1 MILFK
6 RISYKNFLS
15 TGNQPIEVALDMSQ
29 TTLVV
34 GTNGTGKSTLLDAL
48 CFVLF
53 NRPFRIIKKE
63 QMVNTINGGDCV
75 VECEFDVGTKNY
87 IIRRGIKPNL
97 FEIFCDGKLINQ
109 DANNVDYQKYLESN
123 IMKLNYRSFI
133 QVVLLGS
140 SSYEPFM
147 KMKPRYRREVVEEIL
162 DIRVFGLMDL
172 ILRSQQSDLQKK
184 LTEVRHQC
192 ELIKTKYETEAKY
205 LKTLETKGSDN
216 QKAQQNKLE
225 ENNKNRLEYETKLQ
239 KLNEQIAVSQN
250 ELSGQDVA
258 QKKVKELEKYETK
271 IEQNL
276 DTHKKTLKF
285 FKENDTCPVCTQSID
300 ETFKEE
306 KCNHETTTI
315 SKLESGLSQLVEE
328 LTKQEEKL
336 TAFGKVSNKIQDMNV
351 NLAKI
356 TASLESLK
364 NHSDQIQQEISISE
378 NRDVDIESI
387 KQSLSDMSAD
397 LGVADANLTD
407 VQEEKDYVDV
417 LREILNDKGAKAQII
432 RKYVPIMNVLINK
445 YLQSMDF
452 YISFNLDEEFN
463 ETVKSRFRDTFNY
476 NNFSEGEKM
485 RIDLALLFTWRDIAR
500 MKNSTNTNLLILDE
514 IFDSSLDGQ
523 GTDDFFKII
532 KTLEKE
538 NIFIISHKGDILFD
552 KFTNIIK
559 FEKHQNFTQLGTIWK
574 N

>member
-432 RKYVPIMNVLINK
+432 RKYVPIMNALINK

-559 FEKHQNFTQLGTIWK
+559 FEKHQNFTQLGTI
-574 N
+574 

>member
-15 TGNQPIEVALDMSQ
+15 TGNQPIEIDLSISQ
-29 TTLVV
+29 TTLIV

-63 QMVNTINGGDCV
+63 QMVNTINNGDCM
-75 VECEFDVGTKNY
+75 VEVEFDVGTKNY

-97 FEIFCDGKLINQ
+97 FEIFCNGKLINQ
-109 DANNVDYQKYLESN
+109 DANNVDYQKYLETN

-172 ILRSQQSDLQKK
+172 VLRSQQSDLQKK
-184 LTEVRHQC
+184 LTEARHQV
-192 ELIKTKYETEAKY
+192 ELLKTKYETETKY

-216 QKAQQNKLE
+216 LTTQQNKIVNNQKNKLNYE
-225 ENNKNRLEYETKLQ
+225 EKLQ
-239 KLNEQIAVSQN
+239 KLNEEIAVSQSA
-250 ELSGQDVA
+250 LIGQGTVS
-258 QKKVKELEKYETK
+258 KKVKELEKYETK

-276 DTHKKTLKF
+276 DTHKKTLQF
-285 FKENDTCPVCTQSID
+285 FKDNDTCPVCTQSID
-300 ETFKEE
+300 KQFKDD
-306 KCNHETTTI
+306 KCNHETTSI
-315 SKLESGLSQLVEE
+315 SKLETGLSQLVGE

-336 TAFGKVSNKIQDMNV
+336 TGFGKMSQKIQDMNV
-351 NLAKI
+351 EIAKV
-356 TASLESLK
+356 TSSLSALK
-364 NHSDQIQQEISISE
+364 KHSDQIQQDISTASQK
-378 NRDVDIESI
+378 DTDIEKI
-387 KQSLSDMSAD
+387 EIELDNMSAEIG
-397 LGVADANLTD
+397 LADAKLTD
-407 VQEEKDYVDV
+407 IHEEKDYVDV
-417 LREILNDKGAKAQII
+417 LREILNDKGAKANII
-432 RKYVPIMNVLINK
+432 RKYVPIMNQLINK
-445 YLQSMDF
+445 YLQAMDF

-532 KTLEKE
+532 KGLEKE

-559 FEKHQNFTQLGTIWK
+559 FEKVQNFTQLGTI
-574 N
+574 

>member
-15 TGNQPIEVALDMSQ
+15 TGNQPIEIALDMSQ
-29 TTLVV
+29 TTLIV
-34 GTNGTGKSTLLDAL
+34 GTNGSGKSTLLDAL

-53 NRPFRIIKKE
+53 NKPFRIIKKE
-63 QMVNTINGGDCV
+63 QMVNTINNGDCI
-75 VECEFDVGTKNY
+75 VEVEFDVGTKSY
-87 IIRRGIKPNL
+87 IVRRGIKPNL

-109 DANNVDYQKYLESN
+109 DANNIDYQKYLEQN

-184 LTEVRHQC
+184 LTEVRHQA

-216 QKAQQNKLE
+216 QRVQENKLK
-225 ENNKNRLEYETKLQ
+225 ENEQNRLEYDKKLQ
-239 KLNEQIAVSQN
+239 SLNEAIAVSQN
-250 ELSGQDVA
+250 ELSGHDTVN
-258 QKKVKELEKYETK
+258 KKIKELEKYETK

-300 ETFKEE
+300 TKFKEQ

-315 SKLESGLSQLVEE
+315 SKLESGLSQLVKE
-328 LTKQEEKL
+328 LTHQEEKI
-336 TAFGKVSNKIQDMNV
+336 TAYGKVSNKIQSMNV
-351 NLAKI
+351 EIAKV
-356 TASLESLK
+356 ASSLESLK
-364 NHSDQIQQEISISE
+364 RHSDQIQQDISTSQE
-378 NRDVDIESI
+378 RDTDIENI
-387 KQSLSDMSAD
+387 ELELAKMSAD
-397 LGVADANLTD
+397 LGVADGHLTD

-432 RKYVPIMNVLINK
+432 RKYVPIMNALINK
-445 YLQSMDF
+445 YLQAMDF

-500 MKNSTNTNLLILDE
+500 MKNSTNTNLLLLDE

-559 FEKHQNFTQLGTIWK
+559 YEKVQNFTQLGTI
-574 N
+574 

>member
-63 QMVNTINGGDCV
+63 QMVNTINGGDCL

-87 IIRRGIKPNL
+87 IVRRGIKPNL

-205 LKTLETKGSDN
+205 LKTLEAKGSDN
-216 QKAQQNKLE
+216 QRAQQNKLE

-250 ELSGQDVA
+250 ELNGQDVA

-300 ETFKEE
+300 KTFKEE

-364 NHSDQIQQEISISE
+364 KHSDQIQQEISISE

-432 RKYVPIMNVLINK
+432 RKYVPIMNALINK

-514 IFDSSLDGQ
+514 IFDSSLDNS

-532 KTLEKE
+532 KGCTKE

-552 KFTNIIK
+552 RFTNIIK
-559 FEKHQNFTQLGTIWK
+559 YEKVKNFTRLE
-574 N
+574 NV